1 MGSPI
6 GPPQVSPST
15 MHKPMPGG
23 GMPRVSPS
31 MNSQQSM
38 RQTTPLVSPHS
49 MHSDMS
55 PGSAHSPMTP
65 ASNAT
70 TPSGLPHGGMTSP
83 MYNHMP
89 KTPQQQFHQQQHSM
103 MSPSPRSGP
112 SSVPPAQSPMGE
124 DMKSP
129 MYTGASNLR
138 KIRRPSKPSN
148 ISGGEVSPP
157 GGGQAPPSNEVKYE
171 PPPSNEVKY
180 EQQSTPV
187 PSVEPP
193 KSEPPPPA
201 AAPVVSSF
209 DDSCDIKPEVK

>member
-1 MGSPI
+1 MG
-6 GPPQVSPST
+6 
-15 MHKPMPGG
+15 
-23 GMPRVSPS
+23 
-31 MNSQQSM
+31 
-38 RQTTPLVSPHS
+38 
-49 MHSDMS
+49 
-55 PGSAHSPMTP
+55 
-65 ASNAT
+65 NAT

-129 MYTGASNLR
+129 IATSSMKSPMYTGASNLR

-180 EQQSTPV
+180 EPPPSPV

-193 KSEPPPPA
+193 KSEPPPPPPPAA
-201 AAPVVSSF
+201 AAPV
-209 DDSCDIKPEVK
+209 

>member
-1 MGSPI
+1 MGNSGGFPNAGDFNSQQNQQMYSAGQNQQEFYGNNPGNMGFMGPGQQGQRMMGPGDNGSGQPIPPHFRGNVMGPGNDMSSPGQTMGSPI
-6 GPPQVSPST
+6 GPPRVSPSA
-15 MHKPMPGG
+15 MHKPMPGV
-23 GMPRVSPS
+23 GMPRVSPAS
-31 MNSQQSM
+31 MNSQQGGM

-55 PGSAHSPMTP
+55 PGSAHNPMTP

-129 MYTGASNLR
+129 IAS
-138 KIRRPSKPSN
+138 S
-148 ISGGEVSPP
+148 
-157 GGGQAPPSNEVKYE
+157 
-171 PPPSNEVKY
+171 
-180 EQQSTPV
+180 
-187 PSVEPP
+187 
-193 KSEPPPPA
+193 
-201 AAPVVSSF
+201 
-209 DDSCDIKPEVK
+209 